1 MIATRQRLCRVC
13 LRLNR
18 STLSSRRAGLCFCLA
33 VGFIPAD
40 VKAESDFIDRRVATM
55 QVSVSARH
63 GSLQPG
69 DQELIQEKA
78 IKLRRL
84 YDRVNLIEVTVDL
97 ENTVKPAVEIQVSIE
112 HAGECVA
119 TAEASTVIAALDM
132 VIPKV
137 EQQLR
142 RIKEKKTGH
151 RATGHKHI
159 ETPTDDA

>member
-1 MIATRQRLCRVC
+1 
-13 LRLNR
+13 
-18 STLSSRRAGLCFCLA
+18 
-33 VGFIPAD
+33 
-40 VKAESDFIDRRVATM
+40 M

-78 IKLRRL
+78 VKLRRL
-84 YDRVNLIEVTVDL
+84 NDRINAIEVTVDL
-97 ENTVKPAVEIQVSIE
+97 ENTDKPAVEIQVSIE
-112 HAGECVA
+112 HSGECVA
-119 TAEASTVIAALDM
+119 TAEATTVIAALDM
-132 VIPKV
+132 SIPKV

-159 ETPTDDA
+159 ETPANDE

>member
-1 MIATRQRLCRVC
+1 
-13 LRLNR
+13 
-18 STLSSRRAGLCFCLA
+18 
-33 VGFIPAD
+33 
-40 VKAESDFIDRRVATM
+40 M

-97 ENTVKPAVEIQVSIE
+97 EHTDKPGVEIQVSIE

-119 TAEASTVIAALDM
+119 KAEASTVIAALDM
-132 VIPKV
+132 AIPKV

-159 ETPTDDA
+159 ETPTDDE